1 MKYDNHLT
9 VKSSS
14 KHIALYK
21 TPYMQHERLSDAYDK
36 EQNTEYV
43 AYKLFYFLA
52 PILCILALIGVTG
65 IISSSKMASVAWL
78 GIVGALVAILIVAHL
93 TMGATKANSE
103 RISNLKDV
111 ETFFVRFAKPGNNPS
126 AQIIED
132 VANHPLTKDDFFS
145 LLYVSHDLTGNQV
158 GEVIRKQYECI
169 SSKDIVTGKKIWVN
183 KPLPTMKPDE
193 VFEELEYKYS
203 EVLEI
208 LNTKNKKHVAS

>member
-1 MKYDNHLT
+1 M
-9 VKSSS
+9 
-14 KHIALYK
+14 
-21 TPYMQHERLSDAYDK
+21 
-36 EQNTEYV
+36 
-43 AYKLFYFLA
+43 
-52 PILCILALIGVTG
+52 
-65 IISSSKMASVAWL
+65 ISSSKTASVARL

-93 TMGATKANSE
+93 TMGVAKVNSE

-111 ETFFVRFAKPGNNPS
+111 ETFFVRFAKPGNSPS

-158 GEVIRKQYECI
+158 GEVIRKQYECF
-169 SSKDIVTGKKIWVN
+169 SSKDVVTGKKIWVN
-183 KPLPTMKPDE
+183 KPLPAMNPDE

-208 LNTKNKKHVAS
+208 LNTKNKKRVAS